1 MRITFI
7 GAARMV
13 TGSCFYLQT
22 KEVHLLIDCG
32 FFQGSKENEE
42 RNADPF
48 PFDPSGIHY
57 LLLTHAHLD
66 HSGLIPKLVRDGFK
80 GKILATNATVEL
92 CRIMLMDSA
101 YIQERDAE
109 WDNKKRVRA
118 GKPLLTPLY
127 TADEAADSL
136 DYFRGI
142 EYGTIEEIGDGIKVR
157 FQNAGH
163 ILGSAIVELWINED
177 ASGEKKLVF
186 SGDLGQKNL
195 PVVSDPTPIEE
206 GDYVFIES
214 TYANRRHKGIRETT
228 EEFRQAVTESLE
240 RDGNIIIP
248 AFAVGRTQNILYL
261 LKKLSLEGRLD
272 HLQVFVD
279 SPMAIRATR
288 ITLNH
293 PECLDDETLELI
305 REGKFSGSNLSLKFT
320 EAVEESMALNKIKR
334 GAIIIS
340 ASGMCN
346 AGRIRHHLKHNLWRP
361 ECSVIF
367 VGFQAYGTLG
377 RRIVE
382 GAARVKLFGEEIA
395 VKAKIYTIGGLSA
408 HADQAGLMD
417 WLNKFKRKPRR
428 IFVIHG
434 EEETALGFVDA
445 IKKRLNTDVYA
456 PLRREVITI

>member
-13 TGSCFYLQT
+13 TGSCFYLHT
-22 KEVHLLIDCG
+22 KGANLLIDCG

-42 RNADPF
+42 RNADSF

-66 HSGLIPKLVRDGFK
+66 HSGLIPKLVKHGFK

-127 TADEAADSL
+127 TADEAAISL
-136 DYFRGI
+136 DYFQGI

-163 ILGSAIVELWINED
+163 ILGSAIVELWVNED

-214 TYANRRHKGIRETT
+214 TYANRRHKGILETT

-382 GAARVKLFGEEIA
+382 GASMVKLFGEEIA

-408 HADQAGLMD
+408 HADQEGLMD

-445 IKKRLNTDVYA
+445 IKKRLNTDVCA
-456 PLRREVITI
+456 PLRMEVITI

>member
-22 KEVHLLIDCG
+22 KGANLLIDCG

-42 RNADPF
+42 RNADSF
-48 PFDPSGIHY
+48 TFDPSGIHY

-66 HSGLIPKLVRDGFK
+66 HSGLIPKLVKHGFK

-136 DYFRGI
+136 DYFQGI

-163 ILGSAIVELWINED
+163 ILGSAIVELWVNED

-186 SGDLGQKNL
+186 SGDIGQKNI
-195 PVVSDPTPIEE
+195 PVVNDPTPIEE

-214 TYANRRHKGIRETT
+214 TYANRKHKGIHETT

-261 LKKLSLEGRLD
+261 LKKLSIEGRLG

-288 ITLNH
+288 VTLNH
-293 PECLDDETLELI
+293 PEYLDDETLELI

-320 EAVEESMALNKIKR
+320 EAVEESMELNKIKR

-382 GAARVKLFGEEIA
+382 GATMVKLFGEEIA

-408 HADQAGLMD
+408 HADQEGLMD

-434 EEETALGFVDA
+434 EEETALGFVDT
-445 IKKRLNTDVYA
+445 IKKQMNTDAYA
-456 PLRREVITI
+456 PLPMEVITI

>member
-22 KEVHLLIDCG
+22 KEINLLIDCG
-32 FFQGSKENEE
+32 FFQGTKENEE

-127 TADEAADSL
+127 TADEAAISL
-136 DYFRGI
+136 DYFQGI

-186 SGDLGQKNL
+186 SGDLGQKNI

-214 TYANRRHKGIRETT
+214 TYANRKHKGIDETT
-228 EEFRQAVTESLE
+228 EEFRQAVTESLKRE
-240 RDGNIIIP
+240 GNIIIP

-445 IKKRLNTDVYA
+445 IKKQLNTDVSA